1 MYVNQR
7 NYHPYSGRV
16 NMVSPK
22 FFIDTLKS
30 FDIDFFAGVP
40 DSLLK
45 NICAYITDNLPAEQN
60 IIAANEGGA
69 MGIAAGY
76 HLATGKIPVVYMQNS
91 GEGNIIN
98 PLASL
103 TDKEVYNIPV
113 LLVIGWRGRPGVHDE
128 PQHVKQGKVTTGLLN
143 TMGINY
149 AILPKDEEGAAK
161 QIKIAADFM
170 KKTNEC
176 YALVIEKD
184 TFDAYKLQNVEV
196 NDLNMTREEAIQKVA
211 ASIEDTACIVSTTG
225 MISRELFEA
234 RTAWN
239 QGHERDFLTVGSM
252 GHASQIALGIALQK
266 PERKVYCFDGD
277 GASIMHMG
285 NMAITASMK
294 CKNYVH
300 VVFNNGAHDSVGGQ
314 PTVGLKIDL
323 CAVAKAVG
331 YVAIYSVETMEELEE
346 KLVELKNAEGPI
358 LLQVCVKKGNRKD
371 LGRPTTT
378 PIQNKEALMAFLSK

>member
-1 MYVNQR
+1 MI
-7 NYHPYSGRV
+7 
-16 NMVSPK
+16 SPK
-22 FFIDTLKS
+22 FFIDTLKEQN
-30 FDIDFFAGVP
+30 IDFYAGVP

-45 NICAYITDNLPAEQN
+45 NICAYITDNLPVDHN

-69 MGIAAGY
+69 MGIAVGY
-76 HLATGKIPVVYMQNS
+76 HLATGKIGCVYMQNS

-113 LLVIGWRGRPGVHDE
+113 LLLIGWRGCPGVHDE

-149 AILPKDEEGAAK
+149 AILSKNEEGAAK
-161 QIKIAADFM
+161 QIRIAADFM
-170 KKTNEC
+170 KMTNEC
-176 YALVIEKD
+176 YALIIEKD
-184 TFDAYKLQNVEV
+184 TFDAYQLQKVV
-196 NDLNMTREEAIQKVA
+196 TNDLTMSREEAIQRVA
-211 ASIEDTACIVSTTG
+211 SGIEPNACIVSTTG

-266 PERKVYCFDGD
+266 SDRRVYCFDGD

-314 PTVGLKIDL
+314 PTVGLVIDL
-323 CAVAKAVG
+323 CGIAKAVG
-331 YVAIYSVETMEELEE
+331 YKSTYSVETMNSLQE
-346 KLVELKNAEGPI
+346 VFTTIKNEEGPI
-358 LLQVCVKKGNRKD
+358 FLQVCVKKGNRKN

-378 PIQNKEALMAFLSK
+378 PIQNKEAFMAFLKD